1 MKSYRVFAKREEYY
15 VHDVEANSLEEAEAK
30 VQQMDDD
37 GETWWEPLMDGGNFE
52 IFSTEEAED

>member
-30 VQQMDDD
+30 VQPVSY
-37 GETWWEPLMDGGNFE
+37 THLTLPT
-52 IFSTEEAED
+52 IYSV